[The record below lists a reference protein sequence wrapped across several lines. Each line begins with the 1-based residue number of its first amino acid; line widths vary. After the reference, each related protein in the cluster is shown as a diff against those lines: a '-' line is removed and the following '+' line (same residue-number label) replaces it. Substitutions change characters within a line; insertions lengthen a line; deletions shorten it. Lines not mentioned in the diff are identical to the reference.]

1 MKKIYTLFL
10 ALIISGSLMAQTPQ
24 SFKYQ
29 AVARN
34 ASGDVVAG
42 QAVGMQ
48 ISILQSSESGTTIYT
63 ETHVDSTNQFG
74 LVTLEIGTGTTTD
87 DFTAI
92 DWSNDIYFIQIEM
105 DATGGTSY
113 VLIGTSQLLSV
124 PYALHAKTAANIFSG
139 SYNDLSN
146 KPTNA
151 TTTTDGFMSSAD
163 KTKLNDLQNA
173 DGSETKITA
182 GANVTVTGTGT
193 TASPYVVN
201 AVISMTELQRNAL
214 TPTAGIIVYNSTTN
228 KPNYYNGTEWM
239 NYDGTSAKTVADG
252 VSHQGGI
259 IAYIFQS
266 GDPGYIAGETHGLIA
281 ATADQSTSKQWTTS
295 TYHSVTVPS
304 SATSLTDGLANSNA
318 IVAQAGVGTTYAA
331 GLCRAYSASGDGG
344 LNDWYLPSKDELNKL
359 YLNKAAVGGFASAYY
374 WSSTEDNGGN
384 AWLQDF
390 NNGDQ
395 NGNYKSSTNRVRA
408 VRAF

>member
-259 IAYIFQS
+259 ISYIFQS